1 MYEPTKFKYIRVYY
15 ISITSLLTVGLHHA
29 SLSEIKSNQ
38 TIHLVFFFFF
48 LFSKIKCVLFLNS
61 QVPIPPPSYNPLIP
75 ASTTYYPS
83 AVFLPP
89 KPFIFI
95 PLIHPNSSF
104 KNQTL
109 CNHLGFISFVHPFIN
124 GCNSLRS
131 LSEFTAFFSAPFY
144 TTLTTLTT
152 HYTFI

>member
-1 MYEPTKFKYIRVYY
+1 MP
-15 ISITSLLTVGLHHA
+15 A
-29 SLSEIKSNQ
+29 SPKPNQIKPYTWCSSCSCSSQKSNF
-38 TIHLVFFFFF
+38 I
-48 LFSKIKCVLFLNS
+48 FLNPH
-61 QVPIPPPSYNPLIP
+61 VPIPPPSYNPLIP

-83 AVFLPP
+83 TVLPPP
-89 KPFIFI
+89 KPVIFI

-109 CNHLGFISFVHPFIN
+109 CNHLGFISFVHPSIN

-131 LSEFTAFFSAPFY
+131 LPEFTAFFSSPFY